1 MDEKRRKAE
10 ALLDAIGEI
19 DDSYLQEAI
28 SYKKR
33 RRVKLSRL
41 LIIAATVILAV
52 VIPFSALVGTS
63 VVGLALIGGFG
74 ANQGQAGDSSPEAD
88 GEAYMEDRLSFLM
101 LGMSDSGNFKFCQSE
116 EEIPYADGNAYLV
129 WQIDGESGYYMSD
142 PLDYSD
148 VRTLTST
155 MGRGERVEAGSPTIQ
170 CKVWLLLED
179 GRVISPYLRVSAGNI
194 SNSVFDYEAEITPD
208 DALVDRIS
216 DILN

>member
-1 MDEKRRKAE
+1 MDEKRRRAE

-28 SYKKR
+28 SYNKR
-33 RRVKLSRL
+33 RRVRTSRL
-41 LIIAATVILAV
+41 LVIAATLVIAV
-52 VIPFSALVGTS
+52 VIPLSALVGTS
-63 VVGLALIGGFG
+63 VVGLALIGGLDS
-74 ANQGQAGDSSPEAD
+74 NQGQMGDSNQEAE

-101 LGMSDSGNFKFCQSE
+101 VGMSDSGNFKFCEGE
-116 EEIPYADGNAYLV
+116 EDIPYADGNAYLV

-155 MGRGERVEAGSPTIQ
+155 MGRGEQVEAGSPTIQ
-170 CKVWLLLED
+170 CKVWLVLED

>member
-41 LIIAATVILAV
+41 LVIAATVILAV
-52 VIPFSALVGTS
+52 VIPFGALVGTS
-63 VVGLALIGGFG
+63 VAGLALIGGFG

-101 LGMSDSGNFKFCQSE
+101 LGVSDTGSFKLCESE
-116 EEIPYADGNAYLV
+116 EDIPYADGNAYLV
-129 WQIDGESGYYMSD
+129 WQIDGESGYHMSD
-142 PLDYSD
+142 PLAVSQ
-148 VRTLTST
+148 VNALTKT
-155 MGRGERVEAGSPTIQ
+155 MGRGEQVEAGSPTIR
-170 CKVWLLLED
+170 CKVWLVLED

-208 DALVDRIS
+208 DALVDCIS